1 MCDFITILEKFLEFA
16 NNSNKTHRTSYIC
29 SILIHPTGS
38 LRYKNLSRIEN
49 SFSCFICNFAENLIL
64 K

>member
-1 MCDFITILEKFLEFA
+1 MCDFITFLEKFLEFA
-16 NNSNKTHRTSYIC
+16 NNFNKTHRISYIC

-49 SFSCFICNFAENLIL
+49 SFSCIICNFAEILIF